1 MPKCLTCGAPAPM
14 IVVSALALTNAI
26 RQFTDSFAP
35 NSPSEDAVRY
45 FIVGYFRRLG
55 IEYMP
60 DAP

>member
-1 MPKCLTCGAPAPM
+1 M